1 MRTMIRIHGK
11 NNDILGMYD
20 NEVIS
25 SLTHMAGE
33 DVASVKLVTGEC
45 VEFKGV
51 TSVKIDDIYST
62 SELEAINRNR
72 EMSDNYTELERYQ
85 QNQASNQNME
95 FMMNNT
101 LKQIRQMMYGQRP
114 QHPMYQQQHPQPN
127 TQNPMYQ
134 QQQYNSQPNMH
145 NNQNHTCNAE
155 SNRYGNYNP
164 TPDTEPNNKD
174 NK

>member
-1 MRTMIRIHGK
+1 MIRIHGK

-45 VEFKGV
+45 IEFKGV

-114 QHPMYQQQHPQPN
+114 QHPMYQQQ
-127 TQNPMYQ
+127 
-134 QQQYNSQPNMH
+134 QYNAQPNMH
-145 NNQNHTCNAE
+145 NNQNHTYNAE
-155 SNRYGNYNP
+155 SNRYRKCNP